1 MRILRSSLGVFVLVG
16 SALLSGGCGGDGEGS
31 GEAAASGA
39 GAVTFEAQ
47 AEPLGGFSFD
57 TGLIPKGS
65 PAQVSLKV
73 SAGGNVKVVA
83 VGERGGAGLTGKA
96 GGGKLSLDLHVKMDG
111 RLKIDSPLKKID
123 DALPG
128 LKDVD
133 VPITG
138 EIPFEPFMLG
148 EGESAQ
154 LAAAIPET
162 KLPPIPLGSVP
173 GKLEI
178 TVTGK
183 SAVKSSF
190 SGTCMSVAGGQASY
204 NGIAKTSG
212 WLVLKGRLLVELPMP
227 LDKAID
233 LGEIMVPIPAST
245 TALAFEAQDV
255 AGVADGQT
263 GSACEAPGASGGTP
277 SGGTT
282 NGGTTSGGTT
292 SGDTED
298 GGTGGPVEL
307 TGSLAMTDWRSFGD
321 ATTCQYRVH
330 LENLQVKAQQASD
343 GTLSHATITATA
355 IEQIVGT
362 CKDAAAPPDNLRYE
376 WAPGG
381 SSEGTFTSDPSNRTQ
396 TKLSGVLRPSRAWL
410 EWNRTD
416 VGPPLNW
423 YISADVP
430 LAPAP

>member
-1 MRILRSSLGVFVLVG
+1 MRTLRSSFGVFVLVG
-16 SALLSGGCGGDGEGS
+16 SALLSGGCGDEAAGS
-31 GEAAASGA
+31 GAE
-39 GAVTFEAQ
+39 AVTFEAQ

-83 VGERGGAGLTGKA
+83 VGERGADGLAGKA

-128 LKDVD
+128 LKDID

-148 EGESAQ
+148 EGESAE
-154 LAAAIPET
+154 LSAAIPET

-190 SGTCMSVAGGQASY
+190 SGTCMSVAGGLASY
-204 NGIAKTSG
+204 KGITKTSG
-212 WLVLKGRLLVELPMP
+212 SLVLKGRLLVELPMP

-233 LGEIMVPIPAST
+233 LGEIEVPIPGST
-245 TALAFEAQDV
+245 TALAFGPQDV

-263 GSACEAPGASGGTP
+263 GSACEAPGASGGT
-277 SGGTT
+277 
-282 NGGTTSGGTT
+282 TSGGPT
-292 SGDTED
+292 SGGPATTDGGNTD
-298 GGTGGPVEL
+298 GGTGAPVEL
-307 TGSLAMTDWRSFGD
+307 TGSLPSTDWVSFGGAGQCD
-321 ATTCQYRVH
+321 YRVR
-330 LENLQVKAQQASD
+330 LENVQVKARRTD
-343 GTLSHATITATA
+343 ETFSHATITATA
-355 IEQIVGT
+355 VEQIVGV
-362 CKDAAAPPDNLRYE
+362 CKDAAAPPDNLSFD
-376 WAPGG
+376 WLAGG
-381 SSEGTFTSDPSNRTQ
+381 SPDGTFFSSPSNRTKI
-396 TKLSGVLRPSRAWL
+396 TMTGRFGRPSNDPGYMAWL
-410 EWNRTD
+410 DLERTD
-416 VGPPLNW
+416 AGVALAW
-423 YISADVP
+423 TMHVQVP